1 MIDQWIWVLEADFGL
16 VSGIK
21 TRSAKDGGNQFWLN
35 WCHMMKSNVSVV
47 NSDFEGRKAFTVFLK
62 CTNCY
67 CRENYISIYT
77 EQFQHANSRH
87 FYYFFLLVVTIK
99 VIRYLHWIDM
109 SLLEGF
115 SSATNAVLA
124 ICLFYL

>member
-1 MIDQWIWVLEADFGL
+1 
-16 VSGIK
+16 
-21 TRSAKDGGNQFWLN
+21 
-35 WCHMMKSNVSVV
+35 MMKSNVSVV